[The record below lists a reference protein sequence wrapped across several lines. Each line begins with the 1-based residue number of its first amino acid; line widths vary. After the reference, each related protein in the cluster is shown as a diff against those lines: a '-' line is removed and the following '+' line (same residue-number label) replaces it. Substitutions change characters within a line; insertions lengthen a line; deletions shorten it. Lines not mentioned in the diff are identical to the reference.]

1 MNKPSDSEKFR
12 QQYMATLK
20 LQSDINEANLRANQ
34 LYVKTGMSPN
44 TPLDARTTTE
54 KVSDVVK
61 LRVEIMA
68 DLRQIADGINSQAI
82 VAGLNADQLVFVA
95 QHMPEIIT
103 ILKPKYKYGVPSDI
117 FLTSFLP
124 RYMSDMF
131 RRRTI
136 AAALPQTVTDAE
148 NGLDDDENSYY
159 SLPVPELY
167 PSRSDLSMP
176 TVPYHS
182 GMPDLD
188 LSLPLKPS
196 PPPPPPVK
204 KEKGEGKK
212 REEEEEEEEED
223 IGKPL
228 PGGGAEEPFEGL
240 NEEELSIAQEYY
252 TKLNNQFPDSV
263 REAVYAT
270 DEGRA
275 LLHRF
280 RDQFRPSAS
289 IRELTVDQLKD
300 ATDHLLYEFIRPKFQ
315 HRLEKGS
322 PEKKKKDKGGKP
334 IPQMQLQLFGPPLR
348 SKANLLAK
356 YAVANRYLAE
366 SYNRMFQENPMNEP
380 KQGWGIGKKKHR
392 KVVGRG
398 LAPVMKWTGFGRYR
412 IDCQKLDS
420 GILALRSPSGAIVP
434 KYPTMRLPSGVVPI
448 LQGMLEDR
456 QPSFDMLSKLSA
468 EEKSFLKRLTKDAHL
483 FASVGAGLPNNPA
496 DDEDVHEFEI
506 MRGEILAGNDN
517 TTLVKNFKLQ
527 ILKLMSRDLLPKSEG
542 KQLIMEMAALGH

>member
-61 LRVEIMA
+61 LRVEIMS

-82 VAGLNADQLVFVA
+82 VAGLNADQLMFVA

-117 FLTSFLP
+117 FLASFLP

-148 NGLDDDENSYY
+148 IGIDDDENSYY
-159 SLPVPELY
+159 SLPEAR

-176 TVPYHS
+176 TIPYS
-182 GMPDLD
+182 GRTERED
-188 LSLPLKPS
+188 LSLPLEPS
-196 PPPPPPVK
+196 PPPPLPTPVK
-204 KEKGEGKK
+204 KEKK
-212 REEEEEEEEED
+212 REEEREEKKDE
-223 IGKPL
+223 GKPL
-228 PGGGAEEPFEGL
+228 PGGGAEEEPFEGL
-240 NEEELSIAQEYY
+240 NEEEIPVAEKFYTELSNI
-252 TKLNNQFPDSV
+252 FPLSV
-263 REAVYAT
+263 REAVYDT
-270 DEGRA
+270 DEGRDI
-275 LLHRF
+275 LRQF
-280 RDQFRPSAS
+280 RDQFQSSA
-289 IRELTVDQLKD
+289 ELAHLKKD
-300 ATDHLLYEFIRPKFQ
+300 DISAATKELSKFIRPKF
-315 HRLEKGS
+315 HKEHEKGS
-322 PEKKKKDKGGKP
+322 PEKKKKDAGGKP
-334 IPQMQLQLFGPPLR
+334 IPQMEQKLFGPSGK
-348 SKANLLAK
+348 SKANLMVK
-356 YAVANRYLAE
+356 YAVANRYLADT
-366 SYNRMFQENPMNEP
+366 YNRMFPDAPPMNEP

-398 LAPVMKWTGFGRYR
+398 LAPSMKWTGFGRYR
-412 IDCQKLDS
+412 IDCHKLDS
-420 GILALRSPSGAIVP
+420 GILTLRSPSGAAVP

-456 QPSFDMLSKLSA
+456 QPTFEMLSKLSA

-483 FASVGAGLPNNPA
+483 FASVGSGLPSNPA
-496 DDEDVHEFEI
+496 DDEDVKEFEI

-517 TTLVKNFKLQ
+517 TTLVKNFKVQ
-527 ILKLMSRDLLPKSEG
+527 IMKLMSRDLLPKSEG